1 MNKIKIYDIIATSK
15 HKEGLSNMTS
25 FIIVE
30 DDKKTQDTIKEV
42 LRRVV
47 ISKDNSIDIKYFTKY
62 TKELKKIIDD
72 NSFRKVYIMD
82 IELETKTSGIEIA
95 KMIREKDWESEIIF
109 ITCHDKMFETVY
121 RSVYEVFDFI
131 EKFFNMEKRLEKD
144 IELIFKKNFD
154 NKMFT
159 VSNRNVDLQIYYR
172 AITYITRDKEERKVL
187 IHTDTNVFKLNMTL
201 NDIISLLDDRFIQT
215 HRSCITNHQRVHEWN
230 WPKNHFILDN
240 GQKIEYLSKK
250 YKKEVERVCSI

>member
-109 ITCHDKMFETVY
+109 ITCHDKMF
-121 RSVYEVFDFI
+121 DC
-131 EKFFNMEKRLEKD
+131 
-144 IELIFKKNFD
+144 
-154 NKMFT
+154 
-159 VSNRNVDLQIYYR
+159 
-172 AITYITRDKEERKVL
+172 
-187 IHTDTNVFKLNMTL
+187 
-201 NDIISLLDDRFIQT
+201 FIQ
-215 HRSCITNHQRVHEWN
+215 I
-230 WPKNHFILDN
+230 F
-240 GQKIEYLSKK
+240 
-250 YKKEVERVCSI
+250 